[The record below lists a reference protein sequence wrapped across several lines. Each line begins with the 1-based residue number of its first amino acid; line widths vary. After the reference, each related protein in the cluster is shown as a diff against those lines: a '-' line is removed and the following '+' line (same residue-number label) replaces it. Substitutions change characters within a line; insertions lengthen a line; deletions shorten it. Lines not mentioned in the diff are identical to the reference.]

1 METDLY
7 HYQCKNILTYF
18 SYYSSIKQ
26 RAENYYFF
34 IKQYK
39 KYTSEYLNTITFLL
53 NSFTPSFSKNKNNN
67 KKNTHNIQINIKEN
81 KLINESEL
89 DLSPLD
95 KITSMIYKEFQEQI
109 SSLKFFLKN
118 IDISLDNFNGI
129 INQTQLEVEKQ
140 KNKYINS
147 GTKFIESITNF
158 KKENEDIIK
167 DLSFLEEKIIKYYFM
182 NIKLAK
188 NNNYNYIKDENDD
201 EINKEIKQLK
211 EKENAFMNKENNKLT
226 NFINF
231 NNEMENY
238 CGQIKNNIFLLIK
251 IFKLSISSFSKYFL
265 NYFNLQPEKNTIKK
279 INIQKENKKEEFN
292 EYELSINKNLKS
304 INNNT
309 IKSSLVQTKL
319 KLYTPKVL
327 KTDTINVSKEIFEIL
342 KKEIINL
349 DIFDIDLNMQD
360 TLYIMEK
367 IYGFNLL
374 DKKNYD
380 IEKEKQKII
389 INDLMEKLFL
399 MKKEDENYDKIM
411 EEEAK
416 KLCKYI
422 EIDTDYRTYFLIVL
436 GNQRSNTNI
445 ELSQKLFDIFS
456 KMFNFISDVIL
467 KEKDYET
474 ENNLLI
480 LSQTFYKLDKDTKIY
495 LYVSIKNHQLF
506 QSDENWIEFIKYQI
520 SSDANSKILYNE
532 KIEGKKG
539 LNQKN
544 IKNLNNQIIYSQI
557 ISANQSMKNFDLDNN
572 KINNII
578 NTLIKFYTILTPETK
593 EEIIKFIKM
602 ENM

>member
-39 KYTSEYLNTITFLL
+39 KYTSEYLNTITLLL
-53 NSFTPSFSKNKNNN
+53 NSFTPSFSKNKNN
-67 KKNTHNIQINIKEN
+67 KTNTNHNIQINIKEN
-81 KLINESEL
+81 ELINESEL

-95 KITSMIYKEFQEQI
+95 KITSIIYKEFQEQI
-109 SSLKFFLKN
+109 NSLKFFLKN
-118 IDISLDNFNGI
+118 IDISLDNFNGV
-129 INQTQLEVEKQ
+129 INETQLEVEKQ

-147 GTKFIESITNF
+147 GTKFIESITNI

-167 DLSFLEEKIIKYYFM
+167 DLSFLEDKIIKYYFM
-182 NIKLAK
+182 NVKFTK
-188 NNNYNYIKDENDD
+188 NNKYNYLKSENDD
-201 EINKEIKQLK
+201 EINKEINILK
-211 EKENAFMNKENNKLT
+211 EKENAFMEKENNKLA

-238 CGQIKNNIFLLIK
+238 CGQVKNNIFLLIK
-251 IFKLSISSFSKYFL
+251 IFKLSITSFSKYFL
-265 NYFNLQPEKNTIKK
+265 NYFNLQPEKNSLNK

-292 EYELSINKNLKS
+292 QYELSINKNLKS
-304 INNNT
+304 INHNT
-309 IKSSLVQTKL
+309 IKSSLVQTKI
-319 KLYTPKVL
+319 KLYTPKIL
-327 KTDTINVSKEIFEIL
+327 RTDNNNIVEEIFETL

-349 DIFDIDLNMQD
+349 DILDVDLNMKD
-360 TLYIMEK
+360 VLYIMEK

-380 IEKEKQKII
+380 IEKEKQKLII
-389 INDLMEKLFL
+389 TDLVEKMFS

-411 EEEAK
+411 EEEAN
-416 KLCKYI
+416 KLNKYI
-422 EIDTDYRTYFLIVL
+422 EINTDYRTHFLIVL

-445 ELSQKLFDIFS
+445 ELSTKLFDIFS
-456 KMFNFISDVIL
+456 KMFSFISDVIL

-480 LSQTFYKLDKDTKIY
+480 LSQTFYKLDKETKIY
-495 LYVSIKNHQLF
+495 LYIAIKNHQLF
-506 QSDENWIEFIKYQI
+506 QSEENWIEFIKYQI
-520 SSDANSKILYNE
+520 SSDSNSKILYNE
-532 KIEGKKG
+532 QIEEKKE

-544 IKNLNNQIIYSQI
+544 IKKLNNQIIYSQI
-557 ISANQSMKNFDLDNN
+557 ISANQSMKNLELDNN

-578 NTLIKFYTILTPETK
+578 NSLIQFYTILTPETK
-593 EEIIKFIKM
+593 EEIIKFINM
-602 ENM
+602 ENK

>member
-18 SYYSSIKQ
+18 SYYSSIRQ

-39 KYTSEYLNTITFLL
+39 KYTSEYLNTITLLL
-53 NSFTPSFSKNKNNN
+53 NSFTPSFSKNKNN
-67 KKNTHNIQINIKEN
+67 KTNTNHNIQINIKEN
-81 KLINESEL
+81 ELINESEL

-95 KITSMIYKEFQEQI
+95 KITSIIYKEFQEQI
-109 SSLKFFLKN
+109 NSLKFFLKN
-118 IDISLDNFNGI
+118 IDISLDNFNGV

-147 GTKFIESITNF
+147 GTKFIELITNI

-167 DLSFLEEKIIKYYFM
+167 DLSFLEDKIIKYYFM
-182 NIKLAK
+182 NVKLAK
-188 NNNYNYIKDENDD
+188 NNKYNYLKSENDD
-201 EINKEIKQLK
+201 EINKEINVLK
-211 EKENAFMNKENNKLT
+211 EKENAFMEKENNKLA

-238 CGQIKNNIFLLIK
+238 CGQVKNNIFLLIK
-251 IFKLSISSFSKYFL
+251 IFKLSITSFSKYFL
-265 NYFNLQPEKNTIKK
+265 NYFNLQSEKNTINK

-292 EYELSINKNLKS
+292 QYELSINKNLKS
-304 INNNT
+304 INHNT
-309 IKSSLVQTKL
+309 IKSSLVQTKI
-319 KLYTPKVL
+319 KLYTPKIL
-327 KTDTINVSKEIFEIL
+327 RTDNNNIVEEIFEAL

-349 DIFDIDLNMQD
+349 DILDVDLNMQD
-360 TLYIMEK
+360 VLYIMEK

-380 IEKEKQKII
+380 IEKEKQKLII
-389 INDLMEKLFL
+389 TDLVEKMFS

-411 EEEAK
+411 EEKAN
-416 KLCKYI
+416 KLYKYI
-422 EIDTDYRTYFLIVL
+422 EIDTEYRTHFLIVL

-445 ELSQKLFDIFS
+445 ELSTKLFDIFS
-456 KMFNFISDVIL
+456 KMFSFISDVIL

-480 LSQTFYKLDKDTKIY
+480 LSQTFYKLDKEAKIY
-495 LYVSIKNHQLF
+495 LYVAIKNHQLF
-506 QSDENWIEFIKYQI
+506 QSEENWIEFIKYQI
-520 SSDANSKILYNE
+520 SSDSNSKILYNE
-532 KIEGKKG
+532 QIEEKKE
-539 LNQKN
+539 LNHKN
-544 IKNLNNQIIYSQI
+544 IKKLNNQIIYSQI
-557 ISANQSMKNFDLDNN
+557 ISANQSMKNLELDNN

-578 NTLIKFYTILTPETK
+578 NTLIQFYTILTPETK
-593 EEIIKFIKM
+593 EEIIKFINM
-602 ENM
+602 ENK

>member
-39 KYTSEYLNTITFLL
+39 KYTSEYLNTITLLL
-53 NSFTPSFSKNKNNN
+53 NSFTPSFSKNKNN
-67 KKNTHNIQINIKEN
+67 KANTNHNIQINIKEN
-81 KLINESEL
+81 ELINESEL

-95 KITSMIYKEFQEQI
+95 KITSIIYKEFQEQI
-109 SSLKFFLKN
+109 NSLKFFLKN
-118 IDISLDNFNGI
+118 IDISLDNFNGV

-147 GTKFIESITNF
+147 GTKFIESITNI

-167 DLSFLEEKIIKYYFM
+167 DLSFLEDKIIKYYFM
-182 NIKLAK
+182 NVKFTK
-188 NNNYNYIKDENDD
+188 NNKYNYLKSGNDD
-201 EINKEIKQLK
+201 EINKEINILK
-211 EKENAFMNKENNKLT
+211 ERENAFMEKENNKLT

-238 CGQIKNNIFLLIK
+238 CGQVKNNIFLLIK
-251 IFKLSISSFSKYFL
+251 IFKLSITSFSKYFL
-265 NYFNLQPEKNTIKK
+265 NYFNLQQEKNTMNK

-292 EYELSINKNLKS
+292 QYELSINKNLKS
-304 INNNT
+304 INHNT
-309 IKSSLVQTKL
+309 IKSSLVQTKI
-319 KLYTPKVL
+319 KLYTPKIL
-327 KTDTINVSKEIFEIL
+327 RTDSNNIVEEIFEAL

-349 DIFDIDLNMQD
+349 DILDVDLNMQD
-360 TLYIMEK
+360 VLYIMEK

-380 IEKEKQKII
+380 IEKEKQKLII
-389 INDLMEKLFL
+389 TDLVEKMFS
-399 MKKEDENYDKIM
+399 MKKGDENYDKIM
-411 EEEAK
+411 EEEAN
-416 KLCKYI
+416 KLYKYI
-422 EIDTDYRTYFLIVL
+422 EIDTEYRTHFLIVL

-445 ELSQKLFDIFS
+445 ELSTKLFDIFS
-456 KMFNFISDVIL
+456 KMFSSISDVIFN
-467 KEKDYET
+467 EKDYET

-480 LSQTFYKLDKDTKIY
+480 LSQTFYKLDNEAKIY
-495 LYVSIKNHQLF
+495 LYVAIKNHQLF
-506 QSDENWIEFIKYQI
+506 QSEENWIEFIKYQI
-520 SSDANSKILYNE
+520 SSDSKSKILYNE
-532 KIEGKKG
+532 QIEEKKE

-544 IKNLNNQIIYSQI
+544 IKKLNNQIIYSQI
-557 ISANQSMKNFDLDNN
+557 ISANQSMKNLELDNN

-578 NTLIKFYTILTPETK
+578 NSLIQFYTILTPETK
-593 EEIIKFIKM
+593 EEIIKFINM
-602 ENM
+602 ENK

>member
-18 SYYSSIKQ
+18 SYYSSIRQ

-39 KYTSEYLNTITFLL
+39 KYTSEYLNTITLLL
-53 NSFTPSFSKNKNNN
+53 NSFTPSFSKNKNN
-67 KKNTHNIQINIKEN
+67 KTNTNHNIQINIKEN
-81 KLINESEL
+81 ELINESEL

-95 KITSMIYKEFQEQI
+95 KITSIIYKEFQEQI
-109 SSLKFFLKN
+109 NSLKFFLKN
-118 IDISLDNFNGI
+118 IDISLDNFNGV

-147 GTKFIESITNF
+147 GTKFIESITNI

-167 DLSFLEEKIIKYYFM
+167 DLSFLEDKIIKYYFM
-182 NIKLAK
+182 NVKFTK
-188 NNNYNYIKDENDD
+188 NNKYNYLKSENDD
-201 EINKEIKQLK
+201 EINKEINILK
-211 EKENAFMNKENNKLT
+211 EKENAFMEKENNKLA

-238 CGQIKNNIFLLIK
+238 CGQVKNNIFLLIK
-251 IFKLSISSFSKYFL
+251 IFKLSITSFSKYFL
-265 NYFNLQPEKNTIKK
+265 NYFNLQPEKNSLNK

-292 EYELSINKNLKS
+292 QYELSINKNLKS
-304 INNNT
+304 INHNT
-309 IKSSLVQTKL
+309 IKSSLVQTKI
-319 KLYTPKVL
+319 KLYTPKIL
-327 KTDTINVSKEIFEIL
+327 RTDNNNIVEEIFETL

-349 DIFDIDLNMQD
+349 DILDVDLNMQD
-360 TLYIMEK
+360 ILYIMEK

-380 IEKEKQKII
+380 IEKEKQKLII
-389 INDLMEKLFL
+389 TDLVEKMFS
-399 MKKEDENYDKIM
+399 MKKEDDNYDKIM
-411 EEEAK
+411 EEEAN
-416 KLCKYI
+416 KLNKYI
-422 EIDTDYRTYFLIVL
+422 EIDTDYRTHFLIVL

-445 ELSQKLFDIFS
+445 ELSTKLFDIFS
-456 KMFNFISDVIL
+456 KMFSFISDVIL

-480 LSQTFYKLDKDTKIY
+480 LSQTFYKLDKETKIY
-495 LYVSIKNHQLF
+495 LYVAIKNHQLF
-506 QSDENWIEFIKYQI
+506 QSEENWIEFIKYQI
-520 SSDANSKILYNE
+520 SSDSKSKILYNE
-532 KIEGKKG
+532 QIEEKKE

-544 IKNLNNQIIYSQI
+544 IKKLNNQIIYSQI
-557 ISANQSMKNFDLDNN
+557 ISANQSMKNLELDNN

-578 NTLIKFYTILTPETK
+578 NTLIQFYTILTPETK
-593 EEIIKFIKM
+593 EEIMKFINM
-602 ENM
+602 ENK

>member
-18 SYYSSIKQ
+18 SYYSSIRQ

-39 KYTSEYLNTITFLL
+39 KYTSEYLNTITLLL
-53 NSFTPSFSKNKNNN
+53 NSFTPSFSKNKNN
-67 KKNTHNIQINIKEN
+67 KTNTNHNIQINIKEN
-81 KLINESEL
+81 ELINESEL

-95 KITSMIYKEFQEQI
+95 KITSIIYKEFQEQI
-109 SSLKFFLKN
+109 NSLKFFLKN
-118 IDISLDNFNGI
+118 IDISLDNFNGV

-147 GTKFIESITNF
+147 GTKFIELITNI

-167 DLSFLEEKIIKYYFM
+167 DLSFLEDKIIKYYFM
-182 NIKLAK
+182 NVKFTK
-188 NNNYNYIKDENDD
+188 NNKYNYLKSENDD
-201 EINKEIKQLK
+201 EINKEINVLK
-211 EKENAFMNKENNKLT
+211 EKENAFMEKENNKLA

-238 CGQIKNNIFLLIK
+238 CGQVKNNIFLLIK
-251 IFKLSISSFSKYFL
+251 IFKLSITSFSKYFL
-265 NYFNLQPEKNTIKK
+265 NYFNLQSEKNTINK

-292 EYELSINKNLKS
+292 QYELSINKNLKS
-304 INNNT
+304 INHNT
-309 IKSSLVQTKL
+309 IKSSLVQTKI
-319 KLYTPKVL
+319 KLYTPKIL
-327 KTDTINVSKEIFEIL
+327 RTDNNNIVEEIFEAL

-349 DIFDIDLNMQD
+349 DILDVDLNMQD
-360 TLYIMEK
+360 ILYIMEK

-380 IEKEKQKII
+380 IEKEKQKLII
-389 INDLMEKLFL
+389 TDLVEKMFS

-411 EEEAK
+411 EEKAN
-416 KLCKYI
+416 KLYKYI
-422 EIDTDYRTYFLIVL
+422 EIDTEYRTHFLIVL

-445 ELSQKLFDIFS
+445 ELSTKLFDIFS
-456 KMFNFISDVIL
+456 KMFSFVSDVIL

-480 LSQTFYKLDKDTKIY
+480 LSQTFYKLDKETKIY
-495 LYVSIKNHQLF
+495 LYVAIKNHQLF
-506 QSDENWIEFIKYQI
+506 QSEENWIEFIKYQI
-520 SSDANSKILYNE
+520 SSDSNSKILYNE
-532 KIEGKKG
+532 QIEEKKE
-539 LNQKN
+539 LNHKN
-544 IKNLNNQIIYSQI
+544 IKKLNNQIIYSQI
-557 ISANQSMKNFDLDNN
+557 ISANQSMKNLELDNN

-578 NTLIKFYTILTPETK
+578 NTLIQFYTILTPETK
-593 EEIIKFIKM
+593 EEIIKFINM
-602 ENM
+602 ENK

>member
-18 SYYSSIKQ
+18 SYYSSIRQ

-39 KYTSEYLNTITFLL
+39 KYTSEYLNTITLLL
-53 NSFTPSFSKNKNNN
+53 NSFTPSFSKNKNN
-67 KKNTHNIQINIKEN
+67 KTNTNHNIQINIKEN
-81 KLINESEL
+81 ELINESEL

-95 KITSMIYKEFQEQI
+95 KITSIIYKEFQEQI
-109 SSLKFFLKN
+109 NSLKFFLKN
-118 IDISLDNFNGI
+118 IDISLDNFNGV

-147 GTKFIESITNF
+147 GTKFIELITNI

-167 DLSFLEEKIIKYYFM
+167 DLSFLEDKIIKYYFM
-182 NIKLAK
+182 NVKLAK
-188 NNNYNYIKDENDD
+188 NNKYNYLKSENDD
-201 EINKEIKQLK
+201 EINKEINVLK
-211 EKENAFMNKENNKLT
+211 EKENAFMEKENNKLA

-238 CGQIKNNIFLLIK
+238 CGQVKNNIFLLIK
-251 IFKLSISSFSKYFL
+251 IFKLSITSFSKYFL
-265 NYFNLQPEKNTIKK
+265 NYFNLQSEKNTINK

-292 EYELSINKNLKS
+292 QYELSINKNLKS
-304 INNNT
+304 INHNT
-309 IKSSLVQTKL
+309 IKSSLVQTKI
-319 KLYTPKVL
+319 KLYTPKIL
-327 KTDTINVSKEIFEIL
+327 RTDNNNIVEEIFEAL

-349 DIFDIDLNMQD
+349 DILDVDLNMQD
-360 TLYIMEK
+360 ILYIMEK

-380 IEKEKQKII
+380 IEKEKQKLII
-389 INDLMEKLFL
+389 TDLVEKMFS

-411 EEEAK
+411 EEKAN
-416 KLCKYI
+416 KLYKYI
-422 EIDTDYRTYFLIVL
+422 EIDTEYRTHFLIVL

-445 ELSQKLFDIFS
+445 ELSTKLFDIFS
-456 KMFNFISDVIL
+456 KMFSFVSDVIL

-480 LSQTFYKLDKDTKIY
+480 LSQTFYKLDKETKIY
-495 LYVSIKNHQLF
+495 LYVAIKNHQLF
-506 QSDENWIEFIKYQI
+506 QSEENWIEFIKYQI
-520 SSDANSKILYNE
+520 SSDSNSKILYNE
-532 KIEGKKG
+532 QIEEKKE
-539 LNQKN
+539 LNHKN
-544 IKNLNNQIIYSQI
+544 IKKLNNQIIYSQI
-557 ISANQSMKNFDLDNN
+557 ISANQSMKNLELDNN

-578 NTLIKFYTILTPETK
+578 NTLIQFYTILTPETK
-593 EEIIKFIKM
+593 EEIIKFINM
-602 ENM
+602 ENK

>member
-1 METDLY
+1 
-7 HYQCKNILTYF
+7 
-18 SYYSSIKQ
+18 
-26 RAENYYFF
+26 
-34 IKQYK
+34 
-39 KYTSEYLNTITFLL
+39 
-53 NSFTPSFSKNKNNN
+53 
-67 KKNTHNIQINIKEN
+67 
-81 KLINESEL
+81 
-89 DLSPLD
+89 
-95 KITSMIYKEFQEQI
+95 
-109 SSLKFFLKN
+109 
-118 IDISLDNFNGI
+118 
-129 INQTQLEVEKQ
+129 
-140 KNKYINS
+140 
-147 GTKFIESITNF
+147 
-158 KKENEDIIK
+158 
-167 DLSFLEEKIIKYYFM
+167 M

-188 NNNYNYIKDENDD
+188 NNNYNYIKYENDD

-327 KTDTINVSKEIFEIL
+327 KTDTINVSKEIFEML

-374 DKKNYD
+374 DKKNYV

-399 MKKEDENYDKIM
+399 MKKEDENYEQNM
-411 EEEAK
+411 EEEAN
-416 KLCKYI
+416 KLYKYI
-422 EIDTDYRTYFLIVL
+422 EIDNDYRTYFLIVL

-445 ELSQKLFDIFS
+445 ELSPKLFDIFS

-593 EEIIKFIKM
+593 EEIIKFINM

>member
-81 KLINESEL
+81 TLINESEL

-118 IDISLDNFNGI
+118 IDISLDNFNGV

-147 GTKFIESITNF
+147 GTKFIESITNI

-188 NNNYNYIKDENDD
+188 NNNYNYIKYENDD

-279 INIQKENKKEEFN
+279 IRI
-292 EYELSINKNLKS
+292 
-304 INNNT
+304 
-309 IKSSLVQTKL
+309 
-319 KLYTPKVL
+319 
-327 KTDTINVSKEIFEIL
+327 
-342 KKEIINL
+342 
-349 DIFDIDLNMQD
+349 
-360 TLYIMEK
+360 
-367 IYGFNLL
+367 
-374 DKKNYD
+374 
-380 IEKEKQKII
+380 
-389 INDLMEKLFL
+389 
-399 MKKEDENYDKIM
+399 
-411 EEEAK
+411 
-416 KLCKYI
+416 
-422 EIDTDYRTYFLIVL
+422 
-436 GNQRSNTNI
+436 
-445 ELSQKLFDIFS
+445 
-456 KMFNFISDVIL
+456 
-467 KEKDYET
+467 
-474 ENNLLI
+474 
-480 LSQTFYKLDKDTKIY
+480 
-495 LYVSIKNHQLF
+495 
-506 QSDENWIEFIKYQI
+506 
-520 SSDANSKILYNE
+520 
-532 KIEGKKG
+532 
-539 LNQKN
+539 
-544 IKNLNNQIIYSQI
+544 
-557 ISANQSMKNFDLDNN
+557 
-572 KINNII
+572 
-578 NTLIKFYTILTPETK
+578 
-593 EEIIKFIKM
+593 
-602 ENM
+602 